1 MISMGTLTLYYE
13 KERVRFAR
21 LAAGAARKAGDY
33 EHPVFGEGPLGAKL
47 MFVGEAPGA
56 EEASLGR
63 PFIGRAGKQ
72 LDGLLREAG
81 ITREDAFVTNAV
93 KYRPV
98 KDGRRGHCNRPPTG
112 DEIKDGLALLLL
124 EISAAAPEIIATLGN
139 TPLNALLAL
148 AGAPPLRIG
157 EVRGKR
163 MDVIINGDQY
173 RLFPLYHP
181 ASIIYNTSLKAVL
194 ERDLRALNVE
204 LTGLTHQEGET
215 NEKLG

>member
-1 MISMGTLTLYYE
+1 MISMDTLSQHYE
-13 KERVRFAR
+13 KERVRLAR
-21 LAAGAARKAGDY
+21 LAAGASRKAGDY

-72 LDGLLREAG
+72 LDDLMHEAG
-81 ITREDAFVTNAV
+81 IAREDAFITNTV

-98 KDGRRGHCNRPPTG
+98 KDGKRGPCNRPPTR
-112 DEIKDGLALLLL
+112 DEIKDGLAMLLC
-124 EISAAAPEIIATLGN
+124 EISAAAPAIIATLGN

-148 AGAPPLRIG
+148 AGAPPVKIG
-157 EVRGKR
+157 EVSGKR
-163 MDVIINGDQY
+163 IDVIINGLQY

-181 ASIIYNTSLKAVL
+181 ASVIYNTSLKAVL
-194 ERDLRALNVE
+194 ERDLRALNAE
-204 LTGLTHQEGET
+204 LTGLTQLTGRSI
-215 NEKLG
+215 K